1 MNASSRAPRLQ
12 SKLLGAVSVG
22 LAIVLLCALAGLAS
36 AWLKLSTEAPAEV
49 AHSRDAERL
58 QREFRGQ
65 VQEWKNVLLRGRDEA
80 LRQRHLQAFDD
91 EGKLVEKLAT
101 GLAASPD
108 ARTREMA
115 QTFSG
120 LHAQLQN
127 DYHGALQAFAEA
139 GYDPSAGDSL
149 VRGKDRPVTAA
160 LDALG
165 THTAAVAEAA
175 VSARSQQARRT
186 LALCAVLTI
195 VAAMLLLAGLGWW
208 LRRAVVQPVL
218 AVEAAAR
225 AVAAGDL
232 DHVVQVRSRDEIG
245 RLAQAMQAVQGTL
258 RDVLAAQAAMAQA
271 HDAGTISHRMPAS
284 TFPGAY
290 GRMVADTNA
299 LVDAHIRVKMR
310 AVSIIGRYAVGDLS
324 EDMEALPGEKA
335 IITDTLHTAKQNLGA
350 INGEIR
356 RLATAAAA
364 GDFSQRGDSASFEHD
379 FRAMV
384 DGLNQLMQAADHNLA
399 EVSTMLR
406 AIADG
411 RLGAR
416 MHGDFQGVFARIAG
430 DANATAAQL
439 ATIVTDIKRTSGSIH
454 SAAAEI
460 AAGNNDLSR
469 RTEQQAANLEETA
482 ASMEEL
488 TSTVRQNAEHA
499 RQANQLAIGA
509 HGVASQGGEVVGQV
523 VETMGAIE
531 TSSRQIAAII
541 SVIDGI
547 AFQTNILALN
557 AAVEAA
563 RAGEQGRGF
572 AVVASEVR
580 TLAQR
585 SAAAAKE
592 IKTLIEA
599 SVEQVGHGA
608 QRVRQA
614 GDTMAEIVASVQRVT
629 DIMAEISAASQEQ
642 SAGIEQVSQTVIQ
655 MDGTTQQNA
664 TLVEEAS
671 AAARSLE
678 QQADRLIEAVDVF
691 DLSSAATTKD
701 TFARAA

>member
-36 AWLKLSTEAPAEV
+36 AWLKLSTDVPAEV

-65 VQEWKNVLLRGRDEA
+65 VQEWKNVLLRGHDEA

-91 EGKLVEKLAT
+91 EGKLVETLAA
-101 GLAASPD
+101 GLANSPD
-108 ARTREMA
+108 ARTRDMA
-115 QTFSG
+115 QAFSG
-120 LHAQLQN
+120 LHAQLQK
-127 DYHGALQAFAEA
+127 DYHAALQAFADA
-139 GYDPSAGDSL
+139 GYDPAAGDTL
-149 VRGKDRPVTAA
+149 VRGKDRPVAAA

-165 THTAAVAEAA
+165 TQTAQVAEAA

-186 LALCAVLTI
+186 LVLSAALTI
-195 VAAMLLLAGLGWW
+195 AAAVLLLAGLGWW

-271 HDAGTISHRMPAS
+271 HDAGTISHRMQAS
-284 TFPGAY
+284 AFPGAY

-299 LVDAHIRVKMR
+299 LVDAHIQVKMR

-364 GDFSQRGDSASFEHD
+364 GDFSQRGDSANFEHD

-384 DGLNQLMQAADHNLA
+384 DGLNRLMHAADHNLA

-430 DANATAAQL
+430 DANTTAAQL
-439 ATIVTDIKRTSGSIH
+439 ATIVIDIKHTSDSIH

-523 VETMGAIE
+523 VATMGAIE

-664 TLVEEAS
+664 ALVEEAS

-701 TFARAA
+701 ALAHAA

>member
-36 AWLKLSTEAPAEV
+36 AWLQLSTEAPAEV

-175 VSARSQQARRT
+175 VCARSQQARRT

-439 ATIVTDIKRTSGSIH
+439 ATIVTDIKHTSGSIH

-701 TFARAA
+701 ALARAA

>member
-364 GDFSQRGDSASFEHD
+364 GDFSQRGDSARFEHD

-523 VETMGAIE
+523 VATMGAIE

-664 TLVEEAS
+664 ALVEEAS

>member
-36 AWLKLSTEAPAEV
+36 AWLQLSTEAPAEV

-523 VETMGAIE
+523 VATMGAIE

-664 TLVEEAS
+664 ALVEEAS